1 MTKNYAI
8 TETNMKAERI
18 TANPDVHFGEPCVA
32 GTRIT
37 VQDVLEL
44 LDAGLACDVI
54 VRDYFPELTT
64 DDIDACRRY
73 AADRE
78 VAS

>member
-44 LDAGLACDVI
+44 LMLDWRA
-54 VRDYFPELTT
+54 T
-64 DDIDACRRY
+64 
-73 AADRE
+73 
-78 VAS
+78 